1 MGDRADLQMLKT
13 VRGFFVGLLTL
24 RKPWRVWIALL
35 GAVNMSAIF
44 FLDTVEGK
52 LVLAA
57 LFAGAVFQMSIF
69 AAKGYVRLLGIGH
82 ILWLPL
88 VLWLGSRLGDIGT
101 DTTFGKWVVAVI
113 VVDGISLIID
123 AADVGR
129 YLAGDRTPAVT
140 LDDV

>member
-1 MGDRADLQMLKT
+1 MLK
-13 VRGFFVGLLTL
+13 VIRGFLEGLATL
-24 RKPWRVWIALL
+24 RKPWRVWLVLL
-35 GAVNMSAIF
+35 GLTNMSAVF
-44 FLDTVEGK
+44 FLDTLEGK

-57 LFAGAVFQMSIF
+57 IVAGVVFQMSIF

-88 VLWLGSRLGDIGT
+88 VVWLGSRIGDIGT
-101 DTTFGKWVVAVI
+101 DSTFGKWVLAVI
-113 VVDGISLIID
+113 VVDGISLVID
-123 AADVGR
+123 MVDVGR

>member
-1 MGDRADLQMLKT
+1 MLK
-13 VRGFFVGLLTL
+13 VIRGFLEGLATL

-35 GAVNMSAIF
+35 GVVNMTAIF
-44 FLDTVEGK
+44 FLDTLEGK

-57 LFAGAVFQMSIF
+57 IVAGAVFQLSIF

-101 DTTFGKWVVAVI
+101 DSTFGKWVLAVI

-123 AADVGR
+123 AVDVGR
-129 YLAGDRTPAVT
+129 YLAGDRTPAVA

>member
-1 MGDRADLQMLKT
+1 MLK
-13 VRGFFVGLLTL
+13 VIRGFLEGLATL
-24 RKPWRVWIALL
+24 RKPWRVWLVVL
-35 GAVNMSAIF
+35 GLTNMSAVF
-44 FLDTVEGK
+44 FLDTLEGK

-57 LFAGAVFQMSIF
+57 IVAGVVFQMSIF

-88 VLWLGSRLGDIGT
+88 VLWLLSRIGDIGT
-101 DTTFGKWVVAVI
+101 DSTFGKWVLAVI

-123 AADVGR
+123 MVDVGR
-129 YLAGDRTPAVT
+129 HLAGDRTPAIT